1 MFRPIAWICALV
13 LVSALGCTQRVVSTP
28 GGGSGQAGS
37 GGGDTGSSSST
48 TGTSSSADQQ
58 ALDALSALQPSITSV
73 YFTPASSIPEN
84 PPPSHVIFQQDPGVA
99 RDIFRAT
106 VDLPLYS
113 PTNGGEM
120 GSCPADF
127 GITYTLEFF
136 AGEESVAKVVLQ
148 PGGCYLA
155 KFTNGVTLS
164 ESDPDTYFRILA
176 AGLGIVESDIYPYMP
191 PVVGGG

>member
-1 MFRPIAWICALV
+1 MFRPIAWICALL
-13 LVSALGCTQRVVSTP
+13 LVPALGCTQRVVSPP
-28 GGGSGQAGS
+28 GGGSGQTGS
-37 GGGDTGSSSST
+37 GSGDTSSSSST
-48 TGTSSSADQQ
+48 TGSSGDDSGQQ

-113 PTNGGEM
+113 PTNAGEM

-155 KFTNGVTLS
+155 KFTDGVTLS
-164 ESDPDTYFRILA
+164 ENDPDTYFRILA
-176 AGLGIVESDIYPYMP
+176 AGLGIVESDIYPYFP
-191 PVVGGG
+191 PGTGG